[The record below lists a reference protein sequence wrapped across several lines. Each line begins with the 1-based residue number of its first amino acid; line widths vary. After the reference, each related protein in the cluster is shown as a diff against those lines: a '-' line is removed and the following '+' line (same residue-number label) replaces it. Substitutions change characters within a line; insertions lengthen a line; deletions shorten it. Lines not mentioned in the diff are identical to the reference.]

1 MIPVAIII
9 LSALAIG
16 IAAGVLG
23 LAPAPLESC
32 LDTLIMAMLCLLLFV
47 IGLDMSQNRSV
58 VAQAKKLGWKML
70 LLPFFI
76 AAGSILGALF
86 ISFFIGMDPRYAMA
100 IGAGFGWYSLSG
112 IMLTGLVGAQVGT
125 MALLSNVFREML
137 SIIIMPL
144 VVRLFGRLVA
154 IAPGGATTMDTT
166 LPVVVRY
173 AGSEMSVISFVSGF
187 TLSML
192 VIVLVPFF
200 ATL

>member
-1 MIPVAIII
+1 MTSIALVI

-16 IAAGVLG
+16 IVAGVLG
-23 LAPAPLESC
+23 LAPGPSS

-58 VAQAKKLGWKML
+58 VAQIKKLGWKML
-70 LLPFFI
+70 LLPLFI
-76 AAGSILGALF
+76 AAGSILGALSV
-86 ISFFIGMDPRYAMA
+86 SFFIGMDPRYAMA

-112 IMLTGLVGAQVGT
+112 VMLTSLVGAQIGT

-137 SIIIMPL
+137 SIVIMPL
-144 VVRLFGRLVA
+144 VVRLFGRLAA

-187 TLSML
+187 ILSIL
-192 VIVLVPFF
+192 VIFLVPFF

>member
-1 MIPVAIII
+1 MALII
-9 LSALAIG
+9 LSALVIG
-16 IAAGVLG
+16 TIAGVLG
-23 LAPAPLESC
+23 IMPAPVEAG
-32 LDTLIMAMLCLLLFV
+32 LDTLIMVMLCLLLFV

-58 VAQAKKLGWKML
+58 IGQIRRIGWKMI
-70 LLPFFI
+70 LLPVFI
-76 AAGSILGALF
+76 AAGSILGALAAGF
-86 ISFFIGMDPRYAMA
+86 LAGMDPRYAMA

-112 IMLTGLVGAQVGT
+112 VMLTGLVGAQIGT

-137 SIIIMPL
+137 SIVIMPL
-144 VVRLFGRLVA
+144 VVKYFGKIAA

-192 VIVLVPFF
+192 VFILVPFF
-200 ATL
+200 AGL